1 VRRGFTI
8 LELLVAS
15 LLLGMLMTILT
26 MIFNQSSISWRI
38 GEASVADLDDV
49 SDGISAVRYEA
60 DNLYVWNNRSYAL
73 ISPWDESGSK
83 RALRTRALDAVS
95 VPQYEQISK
104 LNGKLNDSTKPGQWG
119 TENVGAGDS
128 GSAANVYTVNVMS
141 AGPDRT
147 FDTWDDIW
155 SYPDEFQ

>member
-1 VRRGFTI
+1 
-8 LELLVAS
+8 
-15 LLLGMLMTILT
+15 MLMTVLT

-38 GEASVADLDDV
+38 GEATVADLDDV
-49 SDGISAVRYEA
+49 SDGISSVRCES
-60 DNLYVWNNRSYAL
+60 DNLYVWNNQSYSL
-73 ISPWDESGSK
+73 ISPWDENGK
-83 RALRTRALDAVS
+83 LRMRAIDAIT
-95 VPQYEQISK
+95 VPQNEKISK
-104 LNGKLNDSTKPGQWG
+104 LNNKLNSSTKPGQWG

-141 AGPDRT
+141 AGPDRK